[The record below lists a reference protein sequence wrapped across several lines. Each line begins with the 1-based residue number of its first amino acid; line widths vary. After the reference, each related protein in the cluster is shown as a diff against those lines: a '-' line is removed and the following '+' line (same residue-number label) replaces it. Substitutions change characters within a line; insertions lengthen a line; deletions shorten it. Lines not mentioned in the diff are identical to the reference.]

1 MSTATTASTAT
12 RDLGLEAHIGGS
24 GPPLLFLHGEA
35 GLLFSRPLL
44 DLLEERFTVVAPS
57 HPGWG
62 GSARKPDERTIDDL
76 SYRYLDLLD
85 ALDEPT
91 SVVGCSLGAWLAMEI
106 ATKDRSRI
114 SDLTLVSPVG
124 IRTGE
129 PTRRY
134 YLDRYAVTSDVLA
147 TALYGT
153 PDDGP
158 DLSGRTDEEFL
169 LLARAQE
176 TTAALTWQP
185 YLHNT
190 ALLGRLHRVR
200 RPVQII
206 SGERDGIILA
216 KEHVDTL
223 AAALGG
229 DVRAVVVADAGH
241 RVEEQRPDE
250 VAEHVVRFAAQPAA
264 QPAARPAALAR

>member
-24 GPPLLFLHGEA
+24 GPALLFLHGEA
-35 GLLFSRPLL
+35 ALLFSRPLL
-44 DLLEERFTVVAPS
+44 DLLAESFTVIAPS

-62 GSARKPDERTIDDL
+62 GSPRHPHERSVDDL

-85 ALDEPT
+85 ALDQPV

-114 SDLTLVSPVG
+114 SDLTLVSPLG

-134 YLDRYAVTSDVLA
+134 YLDRYAVTSEVLT
-147 TALYGT
+147 TALYGA
-153 PDDGP
+153 PDGGP

-190 ALLGRLHRVR
+190 ALLARLHRVQ

-206 SGERDGIILA
+206 SGARDGIILA
-216 KEHVDTL
+216 EEHVGTL
-223 AAALGG
+223 AGALGG
-229 DVRAVVVADAGH
+229 DVVTVVVPDAGH

-250 VAEHVVRFAAQPAA
+250 VAAQVVRFAAQPAA
-264 QPAARPAALAR
+264 LAR